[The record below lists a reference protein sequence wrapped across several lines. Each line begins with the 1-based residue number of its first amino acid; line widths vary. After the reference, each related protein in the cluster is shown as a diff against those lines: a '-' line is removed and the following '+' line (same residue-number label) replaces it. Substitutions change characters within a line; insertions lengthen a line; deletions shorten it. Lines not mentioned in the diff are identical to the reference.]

1 MIEVIIK
8 GDILAD
14 PKKLKKEIRKLDKIL
29 RQLEK
34 LVERNGEASYGGTD
48 PEWKNDLRSEKKGTP
63 GQKENGTPKEEKII

>member
-48 PEWKNDLRSEKKGTP
+48 PE
-63 GQKENGTPKEEKII
+63 